1 MEYHKLLFNKI
12 SQYGDITIE
21 ELEGIISNFNIVTL
35 KPDEYL
41 YKPQD
46 DKKLV
51 AFQLDGLIR
60 SYILTEKGEERTID
74 FCRPGDIL
82 TTLDG
87 TEPSSSWIEAIKET
101 TLFTIENDKLE
112 QIVASNNK
120 LQIIILKM
128 MESCLSLKSKREV
141 ELLSLD
147 GKEKYKKFLL
157 DNSDIINDIPQLYIA
172 SYLGISPVSLSRIKN
187 SLN

>member
-1 MEYHKLLFNKI
+1 MEYHKLLFKKI

-21 ELEGIISNFNIVTL
+21 ELEGIISNFNIVRL
-35 KPDEYL
+35 RPEEYF
-41 YKPQD
+41 YTPQD

-60 SYILTEKGEERTID
+60 SYIITSKGEERTID
-74 FCRPGDIL
+74 FCRGGDII

-87 TEPSSSWIEAIKET
+87 DNSSSSWIEAIKET
-101 TLFTIENDKLE
+101 TLLAIDNDKLE
-112 QIVASNNK
+112 KIVSNNNK
-120 LQIIILKM
+120 LQIVILKM

-187 SLN
+187 NLN